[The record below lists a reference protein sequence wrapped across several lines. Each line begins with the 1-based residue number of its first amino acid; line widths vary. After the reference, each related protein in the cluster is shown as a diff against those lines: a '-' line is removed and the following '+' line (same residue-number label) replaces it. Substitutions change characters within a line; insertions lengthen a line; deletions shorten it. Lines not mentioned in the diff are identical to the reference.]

1 MTDLSLLLPSIG
13 EWTSLQA
20 AGGWASVIALVL
32 TLYTAIRIR
41 KVRQYIERDRELQEV
56 ASLAEIHDFL
66 QQVGE
71 YLRICPFEPEQIH
84 QRDDAL
90 EKITISSKAI
100 VSYYRAAFQIN
111 LPRGRALLSAA
122 KEHKRNQR
130 IGQAILSF
138 EMVLDNH
145 DRYHRLG
152 GADLSECLRDLQICY
167 LTAWRGE
174 EAARVGRLAEMEG
187 VADCIPENK
196 VRRICV
202 PLYVNY
208 TVRLFAGDIMC
219 ALARRKPKMNTL
231 RWI

>member
-32 TLYTAIRIR
+32 TLYTAVRVR
-41 KVRQYIERDRELQEV
+41 KVRQYIERDRELQDI
-56 ASLAEIHDFL
+56 ASLPEIRDYL

-71 YLRICPFEPEQIH
+71 YIRTSPLDAEHLH

-90 EKITISSKAI
+90 EKITISSNSI
-100 VSYYRAAFQIN
+100 DRYYRAAFQVN
-111 LPRGRALLSAA
+111 LRSRRALLSAA
-122 KEHKRNQR
+122 KDYKKNRR

-138 EMVLDNH
+138 EKVLDNH
-145 DRYHRLG
+145 QRYG
-152 GADLSECLRDLQICY
+152 GLSRADMGECLRDLQICY
-167 LTAWRGE
+167 LIAWQGE
-174 EAARVGRLAEMEG
+174 EAARVGRWAEREE
-187 VADCIPENK
+187 VTDCIPVNRMK
-196 VRRICV
+196 KICV

-208 TVRLFAGDIMC
+208 TVRLVAGDVMC
-219 ALARRKPKMNTL
+219 ALGRRKRKMNTL